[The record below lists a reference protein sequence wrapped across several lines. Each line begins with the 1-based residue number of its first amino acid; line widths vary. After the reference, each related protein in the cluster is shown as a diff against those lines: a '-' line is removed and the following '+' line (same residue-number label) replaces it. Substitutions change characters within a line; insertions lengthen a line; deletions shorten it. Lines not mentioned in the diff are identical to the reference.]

1 MPRGINVAVTRKDI
15 NRVVFH
21 ICWPISILAI
31 RPLPPFIDLFLSVV
45 NCHFEIKD
53 SGPEG
58 HADYET
64 DAMPSSTIVEDGD
77 ES

>member
-1 MPRGINVAVTRKDI
+1 
-15 NRVVFH
+15 VVK
-21 ICWPISILAI
+21 
-31 RPLPPFIDLFLSVV
+31 
-45 NCHFEIKD
+45 CHFEIKD
-53 SGPEG
+53 SGPEE

>member
-1 MPRGINVAVTRKDI
+1 M
-15 NRVVFH
+15 
-21 ICWPISILAI
+21 
-31 RPLPPFIDLFLSVV
+31 V

-53 SGPEG
+53 SGPEEE
-58 HADYET
+58 HEDYET

>member
-1 MPRGINVAVTRKDI
+1 MPRGVNVAFARKDI

-21 ICWPISILAI
+21 IYWPIFHLGNSSAQS
-31 RPLPPFIDLFLSVV
+31 FINLFLPVV

-53 SGPEG
+53 SGPEE
-58 HADYET
+58 HADFET
-64 DAMPSSTIVEDGD
+64 DAMPSSTIVEEDN

>member
-1 MPRGINVAVTRKDI
+1 VLN
-15 NRVVFH
+15 F
-21 ICWPISILAI
+21 
-31 RPLPPFIDLFLSVV
+31 
-45 NCHFEIKD
+45 HFEIKD
-53 SGPEG
+53 AGPQE

>member
-1 MPRGINVAVTRKDI
+1 VGSNPTRASRLHR
-15 NRVVFH
+15 NSRVSHLLTHFH
-21 ICWPISILAI
+21 LGNSSAQSFIS
-31 RPLPPFIDLFLSVV
+31 LFLPVL

-53 SGPEG
+53 SGPEE

-64 DAMPSSTIVEDGD
+64 EMASSAVVVDGD